1 MLARLIN
8 TEKWVIND
16 ELVKNNFQ
24 VRDLEV
30 LLRRIKRSK
39 NKPEKKKIQ
48 VSLINSGL
56 TDLKKEI
63 ESISEEEKR
72 TEGVNKILNIVEKIL
87 EFNRQQQGQD

>member
-1 MLARLIN
+1 M
-8 TEKWVIND
+8 
-16 ELVKNNFQ
+16 
-24 VRDLEV
+24 
-30 LLRRIKRSK
+30 
-39 NKPEKKKIQ
+39 
-48 VSLINSGL
+48 INSGL

>member
-1 MLARLIN
+1 MDKIKEEEKNIRDENGLIGYNRLARLIN

-39 NKPEKKKIQ
+39 NKPEKKKF
-48 VSLINSGL
+48 
-56 TDLKKEI
+56 
-63 ESISEEEKR
+63 R
-72 TEGVNKILNIVEKIL
+72 
-87 EFNRQQQGQD
+87 